1 MDSYDIF
8 LVAPPGLE
16 HLVAAEAR
24 DCGFQGV
31 TQVPGGVNVTGPLA
45 DVVRANRELRG
56 PARVLLRIASFRAM
70 HLAQLD
76 KRSRKVDWASIIPQ
90 GSALHVEAS
99 CRKSKI
105 YHNKAAAQR
114 VATAASEAIAGTVD
128 ADAVI
133 RLKVRI
139 EDDMVTISIDTS
151 GDALHKRGHKGA
163 MGKAPIRENLAAL
176 CLRACDFRPD
186 EPLVDPMCGSGTF
199 PIEAAELA
207 AGVIPGR
214 SRGFAFDHLALDVDP
229 VPPVPP
235 IAATTRFFG
244 FDRDQGAVKSAADN
258 AAQAGVADWTRF
270 ACQPLSDLTP
280 PTPQPGLI
288 MINPPY
294 GGRIGNKK
302 QLYGLYGAFGQ
313 IVKDRFAGWRVGM
326 VTSEPSL
333 AKATGLDWADPVGP
347 FPNGGIRVTLY
358 RSECL

>member
-24 DCGFQGV
+24 DCGFAGL
-31 TQVPGGVNVTGPLA
+31 TQVPGGVSVNGPLS
-45 DVVRANRELRG
+45 DVVRANRALRG

-76 KRSRKVDWASIIPQ
+76 KRSRKVDWAAILPQ
-90 GSALHVEAS
+90 GTAIDVEAS

-114 VATAASEAIAGTVD
+114 VGIAAAEAIAGCVDPDATV
-128 ADAVI
+128 

-139 EDDMVTISIDTS
+139 EDDMVTISVDTS

-176 CLRACDFRPD
+176 SLAACGFDPD
-186 EPLVDPMCGSGTF
+186 TPLVDPMCGSGTF
-199 PIEAAELA
+199 PIEAAEIA
-207 AGVIPGR
+207 ANLTPGR
-214 SRGFAFDHLALDVDP
+214 SRRFAFDDLAID
-229 VPPVPP
+229 VPPLDDPNPV
-235 IAATTRFFG
+235 AGTARYFG
-244 FDRDQGAVKSAADN
+244 FDRDQGAVKSATDN
-258 AAQAGVADWTRF
+258 AAQAGVTALTQF
-270 ACQPLSDLTP
+270 ACQPLSALEP
-280 PTPQPGLI
+280 PTDQPGLI

-313 IVKDRFAGWRVGM
+313 IVKDRFAGWGVGL

-333 AKATGLDWADPVGP
+333 AKATGLDWGDPVGP
-347 FPNGGIRVTLY
+347 FPNGGLRVTLY
-358 RSECL
+358 RMGV